1 MRRGASTAYTVDM
14 ESAETAVDTRVQLEV
29 WSDIACPWCFV
40 GRRNL
45 GVALADIEEHERP
58 DVHWRAFQLDPT
70 VPAEG
75 IDSEAYFAER
85 FGADLPRFEESR
97 ERLTAMGEELG
108 IDFRWDRQRVV
119 PNTHLAH
126 RVLAAAEAHGERDAL
141 LDAFFSAYFERGID
155 IGSVDALRE
164 LVVEQL
170 ADEDLA
176 QLLMTAAIEDERM
189 TRRVDED
196 IATARQLDITGVPC
210 FVADRAIAVP
220 GAVPTPVL
228 AQLLAEASARR
239 DAEDEEADD
248 APSR

>member
-1 MRRGASTAYTVDM
+1 MD
-14 ESAETAVDTRVQLEV
+14 SAETAVDTRVQLEV

-75 IDSEAYFAER
+75 VDSEAYFAAR
-85 FGADLPRFEESR
+85 FGADLPKFEESR

-126 RVLAAAEAHGERDAL
+126 RVLAAAEAHGEREPL
-141 LDAFFSAYFERGID
+141 LDALFSAYFERGID

-170 ADEDLA
+170 VDEDLA
-176 QLLMTAAIEDERM
+176 DLLMTAAIEDERM

-196 IATARQLDITGVPC
+196 IATARQLNITGVPC

-220 GAVPTPVL
+220 GAVPAPVL
-228 AQLLAEASARR
+228 AQLLAEAVARR
-239 DAEDEEADD
+239 EDAEPD
-248 APSR
+248 A

>member
-1 MRRGASTAYTVDM
+1 MD
-14 ESAETAVDTRVQLEV
+14 SADSAVDTRVQLEV

-58 DVHWRAFQLDPT
+58 EVHWRAFQLDPT

-75 IDSEAYFAER
+75 VDSDTYFAAR
-85 FGADLPRFEESR
+85 FGADLSRFEESR

-126 RVLAAAEAHGERDAL
+126 RVLAAAEAHGEREPL

-164 LVVEQL
+164 LVVEHL
-170 ADEDLA
+170 VDEDLA
-176 QLLMTAAIEDERM
+176 NLLMSAAIEDERM

-196 IATARQLDITGVPC
+196 IATARRLDITGVPC

-220 GAVPTPVL
+220 GAVPPPVL
-228 AQLLAEASARR
+228 AQLLAEAVTRR
-239 DAEDEEADD
+239 QDAEDDSEDD
-248 APSR
+248 AES